1 MLVWLF
7 RTIAR
12 LPLGWLHGAGA
23 IAGRIALALP
33 GGYRRKS
40 LANLRQAGLYSPER
54 LAAVAVETGKG
65 VAEVPYVWFRSAAS
79 LAPQLHW
86 ADPAAVAAARAAGTG
101 VILLTPHVG
110 CFEACAR
117 AFAQLGP
124 ITVLYKP
131 PKIAAL
137 RRLVEQARSGPNLAS
152 VPTDSRGVRG
162 LLRALKRGETI
173 GMLPDQ
179 VPSDGDG
186 IWAPFF
192 GRPAYTMTLPQRLA
206 QATGARVLLVAG
218 QRLPGGRG
226 WTIHAEPLEDV
237 SPAGV
242 NAAMEMLIRR
252 FPEQYF
258 WGYNRYKVPPRARPP
273 QPS

>member
-1 MLVWLF
+1 MLVGMF

-12 LPLGWLHGAGA
+12 LPLGWLHAAGS

-40 LANLRQAGLYSPER
+40 IANLRQAGLYTPRR
-54 LAAVAVETGKG
+54 LAAVAAHTGQA
-65 VAEVPYVWFRSAAS
+65 VAEVPYVWFRAAPS
-79 LAPQLHW
+79 LAPQLRF
-86 ADPAAVAAARAAGTG
+86 ADLAPVTAAREAGAG
-101 VILLTPHVG
+101 VILLTPHIG
-110 CFEACAR
+110 CFEAAAR
-117 AFAQLGP
+117 AFARLGP

-137 RRLVEQARSGPNLAS
+137 RRLVEQARTGPNLAS

-162 LLRALKRGETI
+162 LLRALRRGETI

-179 VPSDGDG
+179 VPSEGDG
-186 IWAPFF
+186 VWAQFF

-206 QATGARVLLVAG
+206 GATGARVLLVAG
-218 QRLPGGRG
+218 ERLPGALG
-226 WTIHAEPLEDV
+226 WMIHAEPLSDV
-237 SPAGV
+237 SPAAV
-242 NAAMEMLIRR
+242 NAAMEAMIRR

-273 QPS
+273 EP